1 MQTMNSK
8 IRYYLLILMLFFVVQ
23 KSSSQVD
30 LHRKISI
37 NVEDLLVPQTLHVIE
52 QGYNFFFAYNSR
64 QIPAY
69 DRVTMNER
77 NIALKKALDKILS
90 NRFAYTTIGN
100 HVILRLKGI
109 NTETED
115 FIILGVVRNSDG
127 IPLDSAV
134 VYAVKENKAA
144 ITNNDGSFHLRLKEP
159 TQYIHISCPDY
170 IDTLLIA
177 ETLNKEKIINLYR
190 KVPSTTLSPSEIKE
204 LNVSSSQKQFEKLA
218 VVRNLVPQS
227 ALYLNRLVNTIRSIP
242 VQVSFLPGMG
252 SQQLTKG
259 LNVNRFSLN
268 ILAGYSKGISG
279 FEIGGLANI
288 TESNVKGGQVAGLVN
303 VVNGQINGLQLAGIF
318 NYTFSKITG
327 AQISGIGN
335 ISNHDV
341 DGLQLAGISNNNKG
355 AINGVQL
362 SGVLNTNLRKI
373 TGLQLAGIANIQVD
387 KISGC
392 QISGIYGIASDI
404 KGVQLS
410 GIMSHTT
417 HDVSGVQISS
427 ILNKARKLN
436 GVQFGI
442 VNIADSIENGV
453 QVGLFNIVKN
463 GYRAFEFTKDETY
476 YCNFMY
482 KTGGK
487 RLYSILNAGIMK
499 DKVGVGYGFGY
510 IQPIYKRLSV
520 NLDALYSTLL
530 ATNNSNTYQG
540 KIMNLRL
547 GINYRILKHL
557 TLTEG
562 LSFNIY
568 DPDKEN
574 QSSGSA
580 GKISFVGNS
589 HNNISQ
595 AFQNNTKTIW
605 VGWFFGVRF

>member
-8 IRYYLLILMLFFVVQ
+8 IRYYLLILMLVFVAQ

-144 ITNNDGSFHLRLKEP
+144 ITNNDGAFHLRLKEP

-177 ETLNKEKIINLYR
+177 ETLNKEKIIQLNR
-190 KVPSTTLSPSEIKE
+190 KAPSTTLSPSEIQA
-204 LNVSSSQKQFEKLA
+204 LDVSSSQKRFEKLSL
-218 VVRNLVPQS
+218 VRNLVPQS

-268 ILAGYSKGISG
+268 ILAGYSKGVTG

-318 NYTFSKITG
+318 NYTFSKVTG

-341 DGLQLAGISNNNKG
+341 EGLQLAGISNNNKG
-355 AINGVQL
+355 AIDGVQI
-362 SGVLNTNLRKI
+362 SGVLNTNMHKI

-387 KISGC
+387 KITGC
-392 QISGIYGIASDI
+392 QISGIYGLTSDI
-404 KGVQLS
+404 NGVQLS
-410 GIMSHTT
+410 GIMSQTT
-417 HDVSGVQISS
+417 HDVSGVQVSS
-427 ILNKARKLN
+427 IINKARKLN
-436 GVQFGI
+436 GLQLGL
-442 VNIADSIENGV
+442 VNIADTIENGV
-453 QVGLFNIVKN
+453 QVGLFNFVKN
-463 GYRAFEFTKDETY
+463 GYRALEFTKDETY

-487 RLYSILNAGIMK
+487 KLYSILDAGIGK
-499 DKVGVGYGFGY
+499 DKVGVGYGVGF

-520 NLDALYSTLL
+520 NIDAIYSALL
-530 ATNNSNTYQG
+530 ATNSSDTYQG
-540 KIMNLRL
+540 NIMNFRL
-547 GINYRILKHL
+547 GLNYRLEKHL
-557 TLTEG
+557 TLVGG
-562 LSFNIY
+562 LSFNHY

-574 QSSGSA
+574 DRSGSA
-580 GKISFVGNS
+580 GKISFSGNS
-589 HNNISQ
+589 SSMISQ
-595 AFQNNTKTIW
+595 AFQNNKKAMW
-605 VGWFFGVRF
+605 FGWFFGVKF

>member
-1 MQTMNSK
+1 MKNK
-8 IRYYLLILMLFFVVQ
+8 IRYFLLILVLTFVAQ
-23 KSSSQVD
+23 NSSSQVD

-37 NVEDLLVPQTLHVIE
+37 NVQNLFVPQTLHVIE
-52 QGYNFFFAYNSR
+52 QGYNFFFAYNPR

-109 NTETED
+109 NTESED

-127 IPLDSAV
+127 LPLDSAV

-144 ITNNDGSFHLRLKEP
+144 ITNNDGAFHLRLKEP
-159 TQYIHISCPDY
+159 TQYIHISCPNY

-177 ETLNKEKIINLYR
+177 ETLNTEKIINLYR
-190 KVPSTTLSPSEIKE
+190 KVPSTTLSPSEIQD
-204 LNVSSSQKQFEKLA
+204 LNVSSSQKHFEKLSL
-218 VVRNLVPQS
+218 VRNLVPQS

-259 LNVNRFSLN
+259 LNVNHFSLN
-268 ILAGYSKGISG
+268 ILAGYSKGLSG

-341 DGLQLAGISNNNKG
+341 EGLQLAGIFNNNKG
-355 AINGVQL
+355 TIDGVQL
-362 SGVLNTNLRKI
+362 GGVLNTNLGKI
-373 TGLQLAGIANIQVD
+373 TGLQLAGIANIQVNQ
-387 KISGC
+387 ITGC
-392 QISGIYGIASDI
+392 QISGIYGLASDVN
-404 KGVQLS
+404 GVQLS

-417 HDVSGVQISS
+417 HDVSGVQVSS
-427 ILNKARKLN
+427 ILNRARKLN
-436 GVQFGI
+436 GLQFGL
-442 VNIADSIENGV
+442 VNIADTIESGV
-453 QVGLFNIVKN
+453 QVGLFNFVKN
-463 GYRAFEFTKDETY
+463 GYRALEFTKDETY

-487 RLYSILNAGIMK
+487 KLYSILDAGIGK
-499 DKVGVGYGFGY
+499 DKVGVGYGVGF

-520 NLDALYSTLL
+520 NIDAIYSSLL
-530 ATNNSNTYQG
+530 ATNSSDTYQG
-540 KIMNLRL
+540 SLVNVRL
-547 GINYRILKHL
+547 GLNYSLEKHL
-557 TLTEG
+557 TLVGG
-562 LSFNIY
+562 LSFNHY

-574 QSSGSA
+574 EKSGSA
-580 GKISFVGNS
+580 GKISFTGNS
-589 HNNISQ
+589 NSMISQ
-595 AFQNNTKTIW
+595 AFQNNNKAMW
-605 VGWFFGVRF
+605 FGWFFGVKF

>member
-1 MQTMNSK
+1 MEMMTNK
-8 IRYYLLILMLFFVVQ
+8 IRYFLLILMLALVAQ
-23 KSSSQVD
+23 NSSSQVD

-37 NVEDLLVPQTLHVIE
+37 NVQNLFVPQTLHVIE
-52 QGYNFFFAYNSR
+52 QGYDFCFAYNPR
-64 QIPAY
+64 QIPAN

-77 NIALKKALDKILS
+77 NIALKKALDRILS

-109 NTETED
+109 NTESED

-127 IPLDSAV
+127 LPLDSAV

-144 ITNNDGSFHLRLKEP
+144 ITNNDGAFHLRLKEP

-170 IDTLLIA
+170 IDTLLVA
-177 ETLNKEKIINLYR
+177 ETLNTEKIINLNR
-190 KVPSTTLSPSEIKE
+190 KVPSTTLSPSDIKE
-204 LNVSSSQKQFEKLA
+204 LKVSSSQKQFEKLSL
-218 VVRNLVPQS
+218 VRNLVPQS

-259 LNVNRFSLN
+259 LNVNHFSLN
-268 ILAGYSKGISG
+268 ILAGYSKGLSG

-341 DGLQLAGISNNNKG
+341 EGLQLAGIFNNNKG
-355 AINGVQL
+355 TIDGVQL
-362 SGVLNTNLRKI
+362 GGVLNTNLGKI
-373 TGLQLAGIANIQVD
+373 TGLQLAGIANIQVNQ
-387 KISGC
+387 ITGC
-392 QISGIYGIASDI
+392 QISGIYGLASDVN
-404 KGVQLS
+404 GVQLS

-417 HDVSGVQISS
+417 HDVSGVQVSS
-427 ILNKARKLN
+427 ILNRARKLN
-436 GVQFGI
+436 GLQFGL
-442 VNIADSIENGV
+442 VNIADTIESGV
-453 QVGLFNIVKN
+453 QVGLFNFVKN
-463 GYRAFEFTKDETY
+463 GYRALEFTKDETY

-487 RLYSILNAGIMK
+487 KLYSILDAGIGK
-499 DKVGVGYGFGY
+499 DKVGVGYGVGF

-520 NLDALYSTLL
+520 NIDAIYSSLL
-530 ATNNSNTYQG
+530 ATNSSDTYQG
-540 KIMNLRL
+540 SLVNVRL
-547 GINYRILKHL
+547 GLNYRLEKHL
-557 TLTEG
+557 TLVGG
-562 LSFNIY
+562 LSFNHY

-574 QSSGSA
+574 EKSGSA
-580 GKISFVGNS
+580 GKISFKGNS
-589 HNNISQ
+589 SSMISQ
-595 AFQNNTKTIW
+595 AFQNNHKAMW
-605 VGWFFGVRF
+605 FGWFFGVKF

>member
-1 MQTMNSK
+1 METMKNK
-8 IRYYLLILMLFFVVQ
+8 IRYFLLILMLAFVAQ
-23 KSSSQVD
+23 RSSSQVD

-37 NVEDLLVPQTLHVIE
+37 NVQNLFVPQTLHVIE
-52 QGYNFFFAYNSR
+52 QGYDFFFAYNPR

-69 DRVTMNER
+69 ERVTMNER
-77 NIALKKALDKILS
+77 NIALKKALDRILS

-109 NTETED
+109 NTESED

-127 IPLDSAV
+127 LPLDSAV

-144 ITNNDGSFHLRLKEP
+144 ITNNDGAFHLRLKEP

-387 KISGC
+387 KITGC

-442 VNIADSIENGV
+442 VNIADTIENGV
-453 QVGLFNIVKN
+453 QIGLFNIVKN

-487 RLYSILNAGIMK
+487 RLYSILNAGIME
-499 DKVGVGYGFGY
+499 DKVGVGYGIGY

-589 HNNISQ
+589 HYNISQ

-605 VGWFFGVRF
+605 VGCFFGVRF

>member
-1 MQTMNSK
+1 MTNK
-8 IRYYLLILMLFFVVQ
+8 IRYFLLILMLALVAQ
-23 KSSSQVD
+23 NSSSQVD

-37 NVEDLLVPQTLHVIE
+37 NVQNLFVPQTLHVIE
-52 QGYNFFFAYNSR
+52 QGYDFFFAYNPR

-109 NTETED
+109 NTESED

-127 IPLDSAV
+127 LPLDSAV

-144 ITNNDGSFHLRLKEP
+144 ITNDDGAFHLRLKEP
-159 TQYIHISCPDY
+159 TQYIHISCPNY

-177 ETLNKEKIINLYR
+177 ETLNTEKIINLYR
-190 KVPSTTLSPSEIKE
+190 KVPSTTLSPSEIQE
-204 LNVSSSQKQFEKLA
+204 LNVSSSQKQFEKLSL
-218 VVRNLVPQS
+218 VRNLVPQS

-242 VQVSFLPGMG
+242 IQVSFLPGMG

-259 LNVNRFSLN
+259 LNVNSFSLN

-279 FEIGGLANI
+279 FEIGSLANI
-288 TESNVKGGQVAGLVN
+288 IGGDVKGGQVAGIAN
-303 VVNGQINGLQLAGIF
+303 IVNGQINGLQLAGVF
-318 NYTFSKITG
+318 NYTFNHVSG
-327 AQISGIGN
+327 VQISGVGN
-335 ISNHDV
+335 ISNNNV
-341 DGLQLAGISNNNKG
+341 EGLQLAGVSNNNKG
-355 AINGVQL
+355 TINGAQI
-362 SGVLNTNLRKI
+362 SGVLNTNLRKM
-373 TGLQLAGIANIQVD
+373 TGLQLAGVANIQID
-387 KISGC
+387 KIIGC
-392 QISGIYGIASDI
+392 QLSGVYGIASDV

-427 ILNKARKLN
+427 LLNKTRKLN
-436 GVQFGI
+436 GLQIGI

-487 RLYSILNAGIMK
+487 RLYSILDAGIMK
-499 DKVGVGYGFGY
+499 DNVGVGYGMGY
-510 IQPIYKRLSV
+510 IQPIYKRLSI
-520 NLDALYSTLL
+520 NMDAIYSALL
-530 ATNNSNTYQG
+530 ATNTSDTYQG
-540 KIMNLRL
+540 KIMDFRL
-547 GINYRILKHL
+547 GINYRIQKHL
-557 TLTEG
+557 TLTGG
-562 LSFNIY
+562 LSFNQY

-574 QSSGSA
+574 ERSGSA
-580 GKISFVGNS
+580 GKISFTGNS
-589 HNNISQ
+589 SNTISQ
-595 AFQNNTKTIW
+595 AFQNNKKAMW
-605 VGWFFGVRF
+605 LGWFFGVRF

>member
-1 MQTMNSK
+1 
-8 IRYYLLILMLFFVVQ
+8 MLAFVAQ
-23 KSSSQVD
+23 PSSSQVD

-37 NVEDLLVPQTLHVIE
+37 NVQNLFVPQTLHVIE
-52 QGYNFFFAYNSR
+52 QGYDFFFAYNPR

-69 DRVTMNER
+69 ERVTMNER
-77 NIALKKALDKILS
+77 NIALKKALDRILS

-109 NTETED
+109 NTESED

-127 IPLDSAV
+127 LPLDSAV

-144 ITNNDGSFHLRLKEP
+144 ITNNDGAFHLRLKEP

-373 TGLQLAGIANIQVD
+373 TGLQLAGITNIQVD
-387 KISGC
+387 KITGC

-442 VNIADSIENGV
+442 VNIADTIENGV
-453 QVGLFNIVKN
+453 QIGLFNIVKN

-487 RLYSILNAGIMK
+487 RLYSILNAGIME
-499 DKVGVGYGFGY
+499 DKVGVGYGIGY
-510 IQPIYKRLSV
+510 IQPIYKKLSV

-589 HNNISQ
+589 HYNISQ

-605 VGWFFGVRF
+605 VGCFFGVRF

>member
-77 NIALKKALDKILS
+77 SIALKKALDKILS

-144 ITNNDGSFHLRLKEP
+144 ITNNDGAFHLRLKEP

-170 IDTLLIA
+170 VDTLLIA
-177 ETLNKEKIINLYR
+177 ETLNKEKIIQLNR
-190 KVPSTTLSPSEIKE
+190 KAPSTTLSPSEIQA
-204 LNVSSSQKQFEKLA
+204 LDVSSSQKRFEKLSL
-218 VVRNLVPQS
+218 VRNLVPQS

-268 ILAGYSKGISG
+268 ILAGYSKGVTG

-318 NYTFSKITG
+318 NYTFSKVTG

-341 DGLQLAGISNNNKG
+341 EGLQLAGISNNNKG
-355 AINGVQL
+355 AINGVQI
-362 SGVLNTNLRKI
+362 SGVLNTNMHKI

-387 KISGC
+387 KITGC
-392 QISGIYGIASDI
+392 QISGVYGLTSDI
-404 KGVQLS
+404 NGVQLS
-410 GIMSHTT
+410 GIMSQTT
-417 HDVSGVQISS
+417 HDVSGVQVSS
-427 ILNKARKLN
+427 IINKARKVN
-436 GVQFGI
+436 GLQFGL
-442 VNIADSIENGV
+442 VNIADTIENGV
-453 QVGLFNIVKN
+453 QVGLFNFVKN
-463 GYRAFEFTKDETY
+463 GYRALEFTKDETY

-487 RLYSILNAGIMK
+487 KLYSILDAGIGK
-499 DKVGVGYGFGY
+499 DKVGVGYGVGF

-520 NLDALYSTLL
+520 NIDAICSALL
-530 ATNNSNTYQG
+530 ATNASDTYQG
-540 KIMNLRL
+540 NIMNFRL
-547 GINYRILKHL
+547 GLNYRLEKHL
-557 TLTEG
+557 TLTGG
-562 LSFNIY
+562 LSFNNY
-568 DPDKEN
+568 DPNKEN
-574 QSSGSA
+574 ERSGSA
-580 GKISFVGNS
+580 GKISFTGNS
-589 HNNISQ
+589 SSMISQ
-595 AFQNNTKTIW
+595 AFQNNKKAMW
-605 VGWFFGVRF
+605 FGWFFGVKF

>member
-1 MQTMNSK
+1 METMKNK
-8 IRYYLLILMLFFVVQ
+8 IRYFLLILMLAFVAQ
-23 KSSSQVD
+23 PSSSQVD

-37 NVEDLLVPQTLHVIE
+37 NVQNLFVPQTLHVIE
-52 QGYNFFFAYNSR
+52 QGYDFFFAYNPR

-69 DRVTMNER
+69 ERVTMNER
-77 NIALKKALDKILS
+77 NIALKKALDRILS

-109 NTETED
+109 NTESED

-127 IPLDSAV
+127 LPLDSAV

-589 HNNISQ
+589 HYNISQ

>member
-1 MQTMNSK
+1 MTNK
-8 IRYYLLILMLFFVVQ
+8 IRYFLLILMLALVAQ
-23 KSSSQVD
+23 NSSSQVD

-37 NVEDLLVPQTLHVIE
+37 NVQNLFVPQTLHVIE
-52 QGYNFFFAYNSR
+52 QGYDFFFAYNPR

-90 NRFAYTTIGN
+90 NRFAYMTIGN

-109 NTETED
+109 NTESED

-127 IPLDSAV
+127 LPLDSAV

-144 ITNNDGSFHLRLKEP
+144 ITNDDGAFHLRLKEP
-159 TQYIHISCPDY
+159 TQYIHISCPNY

-177 ETLNKEKIINLYR
+177 ETLNTEKIINLYR
-190 KVPSTTLSPSEIKE
+190 KVPSTTLSPSEIQE
-204 LNVSSSQKQFEKLA
+204 LNVSSSQKQFEKLSL
-218 VVRNLVPQS
+218 VRNLVPQS

-242 VQVSFLPGMG
+242 IQVSFLPGMG

-259 LNVNRFSLN
+259 LNVNSFSLN

-279 FEIGGLANI
+279 FEIGSLANI
-288 TESNVKGGQVAGLVN
+288 IGGDVKGGQVAGIAN
-303 VVNGQINGLQLAGIF
+303 IVNGQINGLQLAGVF
-318 NYTFSKITG
+318 NYTFNHVSG
-327 AQISGIGN
+327 VQISGVGN
-335 ISNHDV
+335 ISNNNV
-341 DGLQLAGISNNNKG
+341 EGLQLAGVSNNNKG
-355 AINGVQL
+355 TINGAQI
-362 SGVLNTNLRKI
+362 SGVLNTNLRKM
-373 TGLQLAGIANIQVD
+373 TGLQLAGVANIQID
-387 KISGC
+387 KIIGC
-392 QISGIYGIASDI
+392 QLSGVYGIASDV

-427 ILNKARKLN
+427 LLNKARKLN
-436 GVQFGI
+436 GLQIGI

-487 RLYSILNAGIMK
+487 RLYSILDAGIMK
-499 DKVGVGYGFGY
+499 DNVGVGYGMGY
-510 IQPIYKRLSV
+510 IQPIYKRLSI
-520 NLDALYSTLL
+520 NMDAIYSALL
-530 ATNNSNTYQG
+530 ATNTSDTYQG
-540 KIMNLRL
+540 KIMDFRL
-547 GINYRILKHL
+547 GINYRIQKHL
-557 TLTEG
+557 TLTGG
-562 LSFNIY
+562 LSFNQY

-574 QSSGSA
+574 ERSGSA
-580 GKISFVGNS
+580 GKISFTGNS
-589 HNNISQ
+589 SNTISQ
-595 AFQNNTKTIW
+595 AFQNNKKAMW
-605 VGWFFGVRF
+605 LGWFFGVRF

>member
-1 MQTMNSK
+1 MKNK
-8 IRYYLLILMLFFVVQ
+8 IRYFLLILMLAFVAQ
-23 KSSSQVD
+23 QSSSQVD

-37 NVEDLLVPQTLHVIE
+37 NVQNLFVPQTLHVIE
-52 QGYNFFFAYNSR
+52 QGYDFFFAYNPR

-77 NIALKKALDKILS
+77 SIALKKALDKILS

-109 NTETED
+109 NTESDD

-127 IPLDSAV
+127 LPLDSAV

-144 ITNNDGSFHLRLKEP
+144 ITNNDGAFHLRLKES

-170 IDTLLIA
+170 IDTLVIA
-177 ETLNKEKIINLYR
+177 ETLNTEKIINLYR
-190 KVPSTTLSPSEIKE
+190 KVPSTTLSPSEIQE

-259 LNVNRFSLN
+259 LNVNHFSLN

-279 FEIGGLANI
+279 FEMGGLANI

-341 DGLQLAGISNNNKG
+341 EGLQLAGISNNNKG
-355 AINGVQL
+355 AVNGVQL
-362 SGVLNTNLRKI
+362 GGVLNTNLRKI

-387 KISGC
+387 KITGC
-392 QISGIYGIASDI
+392 QISGIYGLASDVN
-404 KGVQLS
+404 GVQLS

-417 HDVSGVQISS
+417 HDVSGVQLSS
-427 ILNKARKLN
+427 IINKARKLN
-436 GVQFGI
+436 GLQFGL
-442 VNIADSIENGV
+442 VNIADTIERGV
-453 QVGLFNIVKN
+453 QVGLFNFVKN
-463 GYRAFEFTKDETY
+463 GYRALEFTKDETY
-476 YCNFMY
+476 YCNLMY

-487 RLYSILNAGIMK
+487 KLYSILDAGIGK
-499 DKVGVGYGFGY
+499 DKVGVGYGVGF

-520 NLDALYSTLL
+520 NIDAIYSALL
-530 ATNNSNTYQG
+530 ATNSSDTYQG
-540 KIMNLRL
+540 NIMNFRL
-547 GINYRILKHL
+547 GLNYRLEKHL
-557 TLTEG
+557 TLVGG
-562 LSFNIY
+562 LSFNHY

-574 QSSGSA
+574 DRSGSA
-580 GKISFVGNS
+580 GKISFSGNS
-589 HNNISQ
+589 SSMISQ
-595 AFQNNTKTIW
+595 AFQNNKKAMW
-605 VGWFFGVRF
+605 FGWFFGVKF

>member
-1 MQTMNSK
+1 MTNK
-8 IRYYLLILMLFFVVQ
+8 IRYFLLILMLALVAQ
-23 KSSSQVD
+23 NSSSQVD

-37 NVEDLLVPQTLHVIE
+37 NVQNLFVPQTLHVIE
-52 QGYNFFFAYNSR
+52 QGYDFFFAYNPR

-90 NRFAYTTIGN
+90 NRFAYMTIGN

-109 NTETED
+109 NTESED

-127 IPLDSAV
+127 LPLDSAV

-144 ITNNDGSFHLRLKEP
+144 ITNDDGAFHLRLKEP
-159 TQYIHISCPDY
+159 TQYIHISCPNY

-177 ETLNKEKIINLYR
+177 ETLNTEKIINLNR
-190 KVPSTTLSPSEIKE
+190 KAPSTTLSPSEIQA
-204 LNVSSSQKQFEKLA
+204 LDVSSSQKQFEKLA

-242 VQVSFLPGMG
+242 IQVSFLPGMG

-259 LNVNRFSLN
+259 LNVNSFSLN

-279 FEIGGLANI
+279 FEIGSLANI
-288 TESNVKGGQVAGLVN
+288 IGGDVKGGQVAGIAN
-303 VVNGQINGLQLAGIF
+303 IVNGQINGLQLAGVF
-318 NYTFSKITG
+318 NYTFNHVSG
-327 AQISGIGN
+327 VQISGVGN
-335 ISNHDV
+335 ISNNNV
-341 DGLQLAGISNNNKG
+341 EGLQLAGVSNNNKG
-355 AINGVQL
+355 TINGAQI
-362 SGVLNTNLRKI
+362 SGVLNTNLRKM
-373 TGLQLAGIANIQVD
+373 TGLQLAGVANIQID
-387 KISGC
+387 KIIGC
-392 QISGIYGIASDI
+392 QLSGVYGIASDV
-404 KGVQLS
+404 KGVQFS

-427 ILNKARKLN
+427 LLNKARKLN
-436 GVQFGI
+436 GLQIGI

-487 RLYSILNAGIMK
+487 RLYSILDAGIMK
-499 DKVGVGYGFGY
+499 DNVGVGYGMGY
-510 IQPIYKRLSV
+510 IQPIYKRLSI
-520 NLDALYSTLL
+520 NMDAIYSALL
-530 ATNNSNTYQG
+530 ATNTSDTYQG
-540 KIMNLRL
+540 KIMDFRL
-547 GINYRILKHL
+547 GINYRIQKHL
-557 TLTEG
+557 TLTGG
-562 LSFNIY
+562 LSFNQY

-574 QSSGSA
+574 ERSGSA
-580 GKISFVGNS
+580 GKISFTGNS
-589 HNNISQ
+589 SNTISQ
-595 AFQNNTKTIW
+595 AFQNNKKAMW
-605 VGWFFGVRF
+605 LGWFFGVRF

>member
-1 MQTMNSK
+1 MTNK
-8 IRYYLLILMLFFVVQ
+8 IRYFLLILMLALVAQ
-23 KSSSQVD
+23 NSSSQVD

-37 NVEDLLVPQTLHVIE
+37 NVQNLFVPQTLHVIE
-52 QGYNFFFAYNSR
+52 QGYDFFFAYNPR

-109 NTETED
+109 NTESED

-127 IPLDSAV
+127 LPLDSAV

-144 ITNNDGSFHLRLKEP
+144 ITNDDGAFHLRLKEP
-159 TQYIHISCPDY
+159 TQYIHISCPNY

-177 ETLNKEKIINLYR
+177 ETLNTEKIINLYR
-190 KVPSTTLSPSEIKE
+190 KVPSTTLSPSEIQE
-204 LNVSSSQKQFEKLA
+204 LNVSSSQKQFEKLSL
-218 VVRNLVPQS
+218 VRNLVPQS

-242 VQVSFLPGMG
+242 IQVSFLPGMG

-259 LNVNRFSLN
+259 LNVNSFSLN

-279 FEIGGLANI
+279 FEIGSLANI
-288 TESNVKGGQVAGLVN
+288 IGGDVKGGQVAGIAN
-303 VVNGQINGLQLAGIF
+303 IVNGQINGLQLAGVF
-318 NYTFSKITG
+318 NYTFNHVSG
-327 AQISGIGN
+327 VQISGVGN
-335 ISNHDV
+335 ISNNNV
-341 DGLQLAGISNNNKG
+341 EGLQLAGVSNNNKG
-355 AINGVQL
+355 TINGAQI
-362 SGVLNTNLRKI
+362 SGVLNTNLRKM
-373 TGLQLAGIANIQVD
+373 TGLQLAGVANIQID
-387 KISGC
+387 KIIGC
-392 QISGIYGIASDI
+392 QLSGVYGIASDV
-404 KGVQLS
+404 KGVQFS

-427 ILNKARKLN
+427 LLNKARKLN
-436 GVQFGI
+436 GLQIGI

-487 RLYSILNAGIMK
+487 RLYSILDAGIMK
-499 DKVGVGYGFGY
+499 DNVGVGYGMGY
-510 IQPIYKRLSV
+510 IQPIYKRLSI
-520 NLDALYSTLL
+520 NMDAIYSALL
-530 ATNNSNTYQG
+530 ATNTSDTYQG
-540 KIMNLRL
+540 KIMDFRL
-547 GINYRILKHL
+547 GINYRIQKHL
-557 TLTEG
+557 TLTGG
-562 LSFNIY
+562 LSFNQY

-574 QSSGSA
+574 ERSGSA
-580 GKISFVGNS
+580 GKISFTGNS
-589 HNNISQ
+589 SNTISQ
-595 AFQNNTKTIW
+595 AFQNNKKAMW
-605 VGWFFGVRF
+605 LGWFFGVRF

>member
-1 MQTMNSK
+1 MTNK
-8 IRYYLLILMLFFVVQ
+8 IRYFLLILMLALVAQ
-23 KSSSQVD
+23 NSSSQVD

-37 NVEDLLVPQTLHVIE
+37 NVQNLFVPQTLHVIE
-52 QGYNFFFAYNSR
+52 QGYDFFFAYNPR

-109 NTETED
+109 NTESED

-127 IPLDSAV
+127 LPLDSAV

-144 ITNNDGSFHLRLKEP
+144 ITNDDGAFHLRLKEP
-159 TQYIHISCPDY
+159 TQYIHISCPNY

-177 ETLNKEKIINLYR
+177 ETLNTEKIINLYR
-190 KVPSTTLSPSEIKE
+190 KVPSTTLSPSEIQE
-204 LNVSSSQKQFEKLA
+204 LNVSSSQKQFEKLSL
-218 VVRNLVPQS
+218 VRNLVPQS

-242 VQVSFLPGMG
+242 IQVSFLPGMG

-259 LNVNRFSLN
+259 LNVNSFSLN

-279 FEIGGLANI
+279 FEIGSLANI
-288 TESNVKGGQVAGLVN
+288 IGGDVKGGQVAGIAN
-303 VVNGQINGLQLAGIF
+303 IVNGQINGLQLAGVF
-318 NYTFSKITG
+318 NYTFNHVSG
-327 AQISGIGN
+327 VQISGVGN
-335 ISNHDV
+335 ISNNNV
-341 DGLQLAGISNNNKG
+341 EGLQLAGVSNNNKG
-355 AINGVQL
+355 TINGAQI
-362 SGVLNTNLRKI
+362 SGVLNTNLRKM
-373 TGLQLAGIANIQVD
+373 TGLQLAGVANIQID
-387 KISGC
+387 KIIGC
-392 QISGIYGIASDI
+392 QLSGVYGIASDV
-404 KGVQLS
+404 KGVQFS

-427 ILNKARKLN
+427 LLNKARKLN
-436 GVQFGI
+436 GLQIGI

-487 RLYSILNAGIMK
+487 RLYSILDAGIMK
-499 DKVGVGYGFGY
+499 DNVGVGYGMGY
-510 IQPIYKRLSV
+510 IQPIYKRLSI
-520 NLDALYSTLL
+520 NMDAIYSALL
-530 ATNNSNTYQG
+530 ATNTSDTYQG
-540 KIMNLRL
+540 KIMDFRL
-547 GINYRILKHL
+547 GINYRIQKYL
-557 TLTEG
+557 TLTGG
-562 LSFNIY
+562 LSFNQY

-574 QSSGSA
+574 ERSGSA
-580 GKISFVGNS
+580 GKISFTGNS
-589 HNNISQ
+589 SNTISQ
-595 AFQNNTKTIW
+595 AFQNNKKAMW
-605 VGWFFGVRF
+605 LGWFFGVRF

>member
-1 MQTMNSK
+1 METMKNK
-8 IRYYLLILMLFFVVQ
+8 IRYFLLILMLAFVAQ
-23 KSSSQVD
+23 PSSSQVD

-37 NVEDLLVPQTLHVIE
+37 NVQNLFVPQTLHVIE
-52 QGYNFFFAYNSR
+52 QGYDFFFAYNPR

-69 DRVTMNER
+69 ERVTMNER
-77 NIALKKALDKILS
+77 NIALKKALDRILS

-109 NTETED
+109 NTESED

-127 IPLDSAV
+127 LPLDSAV

-387 KISGC
+387 KITGC

-442 VNIADSIENGV
+442 VNIADTIKNGV
-453 QVGLFNIVKN
+453 QIGLFNIVKN

-487 RLYSILNAGIMK
+487 RLYSILNAGIME
-499 DKVGVGYGFGY
+499 DKVGVGYGIGY

-589 HNNISQ
+589 HYNISQ

>member
-1 MQTMNSK
+1 MNSR

-77 NIALKKALDKILS
+77 SIALKKALDKILS

-115 FIILGVVRNSDG
+115 FIILGVVRNLDG
-127 IPLDSAV
+127 LPLDSAV

-144 ITNNDGSFHLRLKEP
+144 ITNNDGAFHLRLKEP

-177 ETLNKEKIINLYR
+177 ETLNKEKIIQLNR
-190 KVPSTTLSPSEIKE
+190 KAPSTSLSPSEIQA
-204 LNVSSSQKQFEKLA
+204 LDVSSSQKRFEKLSL
-218 VVRNLVPQS
+218 VRNLVPQS

-268 ILAGYSKGISG
+268 ILAGYSKGVTG

-318 NYTFSKITG
+318 NYTFSKVTG

-341 DGLQLAGISNNNKG
+341 EGLQLAGVSNNNKG
-355 AINGVQL
+355 AINGVQI
-362 SGVLNTNLRKI
+362 SGVLNTNMHKI

-387 KISGC
+387 KITGC
-392 QISGIYGIASDI
+392 QISGVYGLASDI
-404 KGVQLS
+404 NGVQLS
-410 GIMSHTT
+410 GIMSQTT
-417 HDVSGVQISS
+417 HDVSGVQVSS
-427 ILNKARKLN
+427 ILNKARKVN
-436 GVQFGI
+436 GLQFGL
-442 VNIADSIENGV
+442 VNIADTIENGV
-453 QVGLFNIVKN
+453 QVGLFNFVKN
-463 GYRAFEFTKDETY
+463 GYRALEITKDETY

-487 RLYSILNAGIMK
+487 KLYSILDAGIGK
-499 DKVGVGYGFGY
+499 DKVGVGYGVGF

-520 NLDALYSTLL
+520 NIDAIYSALL
-530 ATNNSNTYQG
+530 ATNSSDTYQG
-540 KIMNLRL
+540 DLMNFRL
-547 GINYRILKHL
+547 GLNYRLEKHL
-557 TLTEG
+557 TLTGG
-562 LSFNIY
+562 LSFNNY
-568 DPDKEN
+568 DPNKE
-574 QSSGSA
+574 SERSGSA
-580 GKISFVGNS
+580 GKISFTGNS
-589 HNNISQ
+589 SSMISQ
-595 AFQNNTKTIW
+595 AFQNNKKAMW
-605 VGWFFGVRF
+605 FGWFFGVKF

>member
-1 MQTMNSK
+1 METMKNK
-8 IRYYLLILMLFFVVQ
+8 IRYFLLILMLAFVAQ
-23 KSSSQVD
+23 QSSSQVD

-37 NVEDLLVPQTLHVIE
+37 NVQNLFVPQTLHVIE
-52 QGYNFFFAYNSR
+52 QGYDFFFAYNPR

-69 DRVTMNER
+69 ERVTMNER
-77 NIALKKALDKILS
+77 NIALKKALDRILS

-109 NTETED
+109 NTESED

-127 IPLDSAV
+127 LPLDSAV

-355 AINGVQL
+355 VINGVQL

-387 KISGC
+387 KITGC

-442 VNIADSIENGV
+442 VNIADTIKNGV
-453 QVGLFNIVKN
+453 QIGLFNIVKN

-487 RLYSILNAGIMK
+487 RLYSILNAGIME
-499 DKVGVGYGFGY
+499 DKVGVGYGIGY

-589 HNNISQ
+589 HYNISQ